1 MSRNTSDST
10 LFLAGAAASLAL
22 SFLTFYLQK
31 DTGPQFEKTDCFEK
45 LPAELKFQI
54 FEQVDSMS
62 DVALLAAASPSV
74 RACYSVNRHKLLRN
88 NISYIREIFYNDEL
102 IPLALMVARMR
113 RRLKRRQNIHQVV
126 GLLEHYIHGGKS
138 KLLRRKFDNWE
149 ENLAQIQDLV
159 NMSTE
164 ILKLCPRSS
173 YGPSTAFYKPL
184 LSRLWHH
191 RFVETY
197 LRDEISDTMKSYGG
211 SIMLPPQENLSPKL
225 YVFLFTRN
233 YVGSRLP
240 DIDLNVALGRLGST
254 TFQEI
259 GFSICDPSD
268 GLRISSERKH
278 QIQSWR
284 DGRKKAWKEEHEK
297 AENGVRVVYDGY
309 GRLLPADEVAQMD
322 QTTGSGVDDDDEL
335 TLSQLDQR
343 IAGTR

>member
-10 LFLAGAAASLAL
+10 VFLVGAVASLAL

-54 FEQVDSMS
+54 FEQLDSMS

-74 RACYSVNRHKLLRN
+74 RACYRANRDKILGHH
-88 NISYIREIFYNDEL
+88 ISYIREIFYNDEL

-113 RRLKRRQNIHQVV
+113 RRLKRRQNIHQLV
-126 GLLEHYIHGGKS
+126 GLLEHYVHGGKS
-138 KLLRRKFDNWE
+138 KLFRRKFDNWE

-164 ILKLCPRSS
+164 VLNLCPRSS
-173 YGPSTAFYKPL
+173 YGPTTAFCKPL
-184 LSRLWHH
+184 LSKLWHH

-197 LRDEISDTMKSYGG
+197 LREEISNTMKRYGD
-211 SIMLPPQENLSPKL
+211 SIMLPPKENLSPEL

-233 YVGSRLP
+233 YVGSWLP
-240 DIDLNVALGRLGST
+240 DNYTADIVDLNVALGRLDAV

-259 GFSICDPSD
+259 GFSICDPLD
-268 GLRISSERKH
+268 GLRMSRNRK
-278 QIQSWR
+278 QEIQSWR
-284 DGRKKAWKEEHEK
+284 DGRKEAWKEEAEK
-297 AENGVRVVYDGY
+297 AENGQLVVYDGF
-309 GRLLPADEVAQMD
+309 GRLLRADEVAQMD
-322 QTTGSGVDDDDEL
+322 LSNKTTVKSYKMC
-335 TLSQLDQR
+335 
-343 IAGTR
+343 

>member
-10 LFLAGAAASLAL
+10 IFLVGAAASLAL
-22 SFLTFYLQK
+22 SFLAFYLQK
-31 DTGPQFEKTDCFEK
+31 DTGPRFKKTDCFEK
-45 LPAELKFQI
+45 LPAELKFEV
-54 FEQVDSMS
+54 FEQLDSMS

-74 RACYSVNRHKLLRN
+74 RACCRANRGKILGHH
-88 NISYIREIFYNDEL
+88 ISYIREIFYNDEL
-102 IPLALMVARMR
+102 IPLALLVARMR

-126 GLLEHYIHGGKS
+126 GLLEHYVHGGKS
-138 KLLRRKFDNWE
+138 KLFRRKFDNWE

-173 YGPSTAFYKPL
+173 YGPTTAFDRPL

-197 LRDEISDTMKSYGG
+197 LREEISNTMKRYGD
-211 SIMLPPQENLSPKL
+211 SIRLPPIENLSPKL

-240 DIDLNVALGRLGST
+240 DNYTADVVDLNIALGRLGAL

-259 GFSICDPSD
+259 GFTICDPLD
-268 GLRISSERKH
+268 GLRMSSERRD

-284 DGRKKAWKEEHEK
+284 DGRKKAWKEEDEK
-297 AENGVRVVYDGY
+297 AENGQLVVYDGY

-322 QTTGSGVDDDDEL
+322 QTTG
-335 TLSQLDQR
+335 QW
-343 IAGTR
+343 

>member
-10 LFLAGAAASLAL
+10 LFLVGAAASLAL

-54 FEQVDSMS
+54 FEQLDSMS

-113 RRLKRRQNIHQVV
+113 RRLKRRQNIHQVA
-126 GLLEHYIHGGKS
+126 GLLEHYVRGGKS
-138 KLLRRKFDNWE
+138 KLFRRKFDNWE

-164 ILKLCPRSS
+164 ILRLCPRSS

-197 LRDEISDTMKSYGG
+197 LRDEISDTMKRYGDRK
-211 SIMLPPQENLSPKL
+211 MLPPQENLSPKL

-240 DIDLNVALGRLGST
+240 DNLNVALGRIGALT
-254 TFQEI
+254 LEEI
-259 GFSICDPSD
+259 GFSICDPLD
-268 GLRISSERKH
+268 GLRISSQRKH

-284 DGRKKAWKEEHEK
+284 DGRKKAWEEED
-297 AENGVRVVYDGY
+297 ENGLRVVYDGY

-322 QTTGSGVDDDDEL
+322 QTTGRGVDHEEL
-335 TLSQLDQR
+335 TLSQLD
-343 IAGTR
+343 